1 MFFCLNFQDALE
13 FDLEELEDPEEMT
26 HVKGLQARA
35 EEYLTLVLRVWRYG
49 LKLSRGQKDED
60 DWKNLVFCIKY
71 AIHMLTID
79 LEKLRG
85 VTKAE
90 DKIRVMS
97 SRFGEYLPQ
106 IISKDTDGNVYLMGE
121 DEPREI
127 LSKEEFDRLFAKQK
141 AKGKNNKSSTKSNQE
156 L

>member
-1 MFFCLNFQDALE
+1 M
-13 FDLEELEDPEEMT
+13 EELEDPEEMA
-26 HVKGLQARA
+26 HLKGLQARA

-97 SRFGEYLPQ
+97 NRFGEYLPQ

>member
-1 MFFCLNFQDALE
+1 M
-13 FDLEELEDPEEMT
+13 EELKDPEEMT

-97 SRFGEYLPQ
+97 NRFGEYLPQ

-141 AKGKNNKSSTKSNQE
+141 AEGKNNKSSTKSNQE

>member
-1 MFFCLNFQDALE
+1 M
-13 FDLEELEDPEEMT
+13 EELEDPEEMT

-35 EEYLTLVLRVWRYG
+35 EDYLTLVLRVWRYG

-85 VTKAE
+85 LTKAE

-121 DEPREI
+121 DKPREI

-141 AKGKNNKSSTKSNQE
+141 TKGKNNKSSTKSNQE

>member
-1 MFFCLNFQDALE
+1 M
-13 FDLEELEDPEEMT
+13 EELEDPEEMT

-85 VTKAE
+85 LTKAE

-121 DEPREI
+121 DKPREI

-141 AKGKNNKSSTKSNQE
+141 AKGKNKSSTKSNQE